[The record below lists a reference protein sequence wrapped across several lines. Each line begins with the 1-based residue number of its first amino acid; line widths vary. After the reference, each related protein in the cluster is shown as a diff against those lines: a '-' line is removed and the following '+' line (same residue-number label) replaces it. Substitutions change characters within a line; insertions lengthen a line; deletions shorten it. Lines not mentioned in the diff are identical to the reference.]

1 MEIISQYTR
10 KQAIEDGIL
19 IDVSETAQE
28 AGIRYPIALT
38 RSVWCKYVEVPP
50 AVPWQDERGR
60 LWDILWMLRYG
71 IQQSKN
77 ESLILF
83 TLHVQNTEGPPQ
95 PVQLKA
101 VCGPGDQAE
110 PVITILLRNED

>member
-19 IDVSETAQE
+19 VDVSETARE
-28 AGIRYPIALT
+28 AGITFPTALT

-50 AVPWQDERGR
+50 EVPWQDEKGR
-60 LWDILWMLRYG
+60 LWDILWMLRYA
-71 IQQSKN
+71 IRQSKN
-77 ESLILF
+77 ESLLMF
-83 TLHVQNTEGPPQ
+83 TLYVQNLEGPPQ

-101 VCGPGDQAE
+101 ICGPGDDAA
-110 PVITILLRNED
+110 PVITILLPNED